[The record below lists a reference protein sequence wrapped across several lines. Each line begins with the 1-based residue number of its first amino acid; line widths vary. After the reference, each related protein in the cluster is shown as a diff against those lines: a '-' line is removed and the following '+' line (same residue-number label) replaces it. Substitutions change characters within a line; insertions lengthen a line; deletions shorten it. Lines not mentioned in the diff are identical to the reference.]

1 MGALYHAGSRL
12 LVTGGGTGGHV
23 IPAIE
28 IARAHRERANA
39 PVFYA
44 GGDGSLEAR
53 LAERARI
60 PFFPVSSGGFVG
72 KSLSGKLAGLRK
84 MAGGIPSAIKVLT
97 ESHPDLVI
105 GTGGYVQVPV
115 VLAARIR
122 GIPVVLLEPNRVPGL
137 ANRLLRPLAVRT
149 VVAGEQGQKGGGIP
163 VAPGVR
169 GPAPLPERFFRNPP
183 KILVMGGSQGAR
195 AINRKIPEI
204 IGELRNTSVG
214 PIEILHQSGE
224 RWLEET
230 RESYRNL
237 GLSARVEGF
246 LPGISG
252 LLSAQ
257 TLVIA
262 RAGAMTI
269 AELTG
274 SGTPAIYIPFP
285 HSAGGHQ
292 EMNALS
298 LAKEGGGWF
307 WREDRL
313 EDPAACAKDLARIL
327 MGREELFATARNA
340 WRLSPAVPAE
350 EWLQALETTIV

>member
-28 IARAHRERANA
+28 LARAHRERDNS

-53 LAERARI
+53 LAEEARI

-72 KSLSGKLAGLRK
+72 KNLAGKLMGLRK
-84 MAGGIPSAIKVLT
+84 MAAGIPSAMKILA
-97 ESHPDLVI
+97 ESRPDLVI

-122 GIPVVLLEPNRVPGL
+122 GLPVVLLEPNRVPGL
-137 ANRLLRPLAVRT
+137 ANRLLRPLAART
-149 VVAGEQGQKGGGIP
+149 VITGEGGGIP

-169 GPAPLPERFFRNPP
+169 GPEPLPERFFRNPP
-183 KILVMGGSQGAR
+183 RILVMGGSQGAR

-204 IGELRNTSVG
+204 FGELRNISIG

-224 RWLEET
+224 RWVEET
-230 RESYRNL
+230 REAYRKL
-237 GLSARVEGF
+237 GIPARVEGF
-246 LPGISG
+246 LSGISG
-252 LLSAQ
+252 LLSGQ

-292 EMNALS
+292 ELNAMSLS
-298 LAKEGGGWF
+298 KEGGGWS

-313 EDPAACAKDLARIL
+313 EDPGACAQDLARIL
-327 MGREELFATARNA
+327 VDREGLYAIARNA

-350 EWLQALETTIV
+350 EWLHALELCYT